1 MSELGAL
8 LKRAREQKGFSLE
21 DIQDLT
27 KIQKRYLQ
35 AIEEGNYKVLPG
47 NFYVRAFVK
56 NYAEAVGLNTD
67 EVLEQFNR
75 EAPSSVT
82 EPAPEPVMLPRRAT
96 ARTSDRFS
104 KWGFTLLMW
113 MFLVLIVVIFYIF
126 VIKQPESDN
135 KTADQNTNITNESKP
150 PSEEETPPPD
160 GAAAEGEGADPNSSG
175 GQTEQTPPPSTPT
188 SDYTLTFVEKKGS
201 TEYYTVNLT
210 GTKTFVMK
218 VNGRAWSEV
227 REDNNKGKVL
237 QSGLDDAGKEYTFE
251 VQGGI
256 YFNLG
261 RSDNVEISLNGKPLQ
276 LEQTKSTSRKIV
288 IEATGASAG
297 GATQP

>member
-8 LKRAREQKGFSLE
+8 LKQAREKKGFSLE

-47 NFYVRAFVK
+47 RFYVRAFVK

-75 EAPSSVT
+75 EAPPSVT
-82 EPAPEPVMLPRRAT
+82 DSAPEPVMMPRRSAS
-96 ARTSDRFS
+96 RSSDRFS

-126 VIKQPESDN
+126 VIKQPDN
-135 KTADQNTNITNESKP
+135 NNKIADQNTNITNESKP
-150 PSEEETPPPD
+150 P
-160 GAAAEGEGADPNSSG
+160 AADNSQPQTNEPTGGEGTGQNTGG
-175 GQTEQTPPPSTPT
+175 GQTEQTPPPSAPA

-201 TEYYTVNLT
+201 TEYYTVDAV
-210 GTKTFVMK
+210 GAKTYTMK
-218 VNGRAWSEV
+218 VNGKAWSEI
-227 REDNNKGKVL
+227 REENNKGKVL
-237 QSGLDDAGKEYTFE
+237 QSGMDDAGKEYTFE

-256 YFNLG
+256 FFNLG
-261 RSDNVEISLNGKPLQ
+261 RADNVEISLNGKPLQ

-288 IEATGASAG
+288 IAQASSPGETG
-297 GATQP
+297 QQ